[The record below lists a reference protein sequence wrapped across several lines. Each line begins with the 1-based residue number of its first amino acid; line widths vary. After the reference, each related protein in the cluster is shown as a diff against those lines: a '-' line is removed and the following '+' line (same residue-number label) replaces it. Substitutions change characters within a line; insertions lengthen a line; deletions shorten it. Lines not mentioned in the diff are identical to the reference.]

1 MTLAPSSP
9 SSYLTAQDAI
19 SAIVAA
25 EGNLDLAAERLFGF
39 EEGTNSRAQL
49 IALLAEDP
57 TAHAN
62 LQRTLRTLS
71 LMEAFA
77 TFKEVALSVRGTLDT
92 LEPHA
97 RSRLLKQLLDSIAIL
112 TDDHTQNINSQSTRL
127 NLSLTEAVY
136 KSLPP
141 DVQQALKVIE
151 ADTTTDLPA
160 DLNALLGAA
169 ATGVA
174 PVHTPPSHV
183 LGNGIPNAAE
193 GTDI

>member
-92 LEPHA
+92 KHQLTINPPQPLPHRGSVQVPTTRCPTGA
-97 RSRLLKQLLDSIAIL
+97 QSHRSRYHYRL
-112 TDDHTQNINSQSTRL
+112 TR
-127 NLSLTEAVY
+127 
-136 KSLPP
+136 
-141 DVQQALKVIE
+141 
-151 ADTTTDLPA
+151 
-160 DLNALLGAA
+160 
-169 ATGVA
+169 
-174 PVHTPPSHV
+174 
-183 LGNGIPNAAE
+183 
-193 GTDI
+193 